1 MHAILLAN
9 VAELY
14 LEKNITRDMTR
25 TIVKKELVSCLF
37 KGDARLDYKENSIL
51 FDIVQQFICSSKR
64 FK

>member
-9 VAELY
+9 MAELY
-14 LEKNITRDMTR
+14 LEKNITRDMTI
-25 TIVKKELVSCLF
+25 TTVKKDLVSCLF
-37 KGDARLDYKENSIL
+37 KGDGRLDYRENSIL